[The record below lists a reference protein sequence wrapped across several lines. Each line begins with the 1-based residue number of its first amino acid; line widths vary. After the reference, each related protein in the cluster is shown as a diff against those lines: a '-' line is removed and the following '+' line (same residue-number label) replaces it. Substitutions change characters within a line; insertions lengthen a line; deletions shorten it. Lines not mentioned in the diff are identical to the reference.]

1 LLRIAGVVGEISG
14 SLGFARW
21 PFICLQRGFLIG
33 VGEVS
38 GSLGFARWPFICLQ
52 RGSWIGVGEVSG
64 SLGFAR
70 WPFICLQ
77 RGFLIGVGEVVTEKF
92 VGLDLQ
98 SLRHSKRPKYS
109 QSNT

>member
-1 LLRIAGVVGEISG
+1 MAFHLS
-14 SLGFARW
+14 
-21 PFICLQRGFLIG
+21 PKGFLIG
-33 VGEVS
+33 D
-38 GSLGFARWPFICLQ
+38 
-52 RGSWIGVGEVSG
+52 GEVSG